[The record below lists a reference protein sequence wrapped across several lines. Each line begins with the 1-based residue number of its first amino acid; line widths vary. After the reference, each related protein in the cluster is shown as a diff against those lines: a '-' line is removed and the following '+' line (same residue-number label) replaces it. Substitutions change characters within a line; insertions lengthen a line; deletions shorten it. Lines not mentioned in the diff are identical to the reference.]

1 MVAAKTIIKRS
12 FLTAAQVV
20 IKKGCERAGQAD
32 LQVSDGHGRSV
43 GPPVR
48 DQDCPLSLFGRVTLG
63 YWLALSEPLW
73 AYLIELFRYGNFLSN
88 VE

>member
-1 MVAAKTIIKRS
+1 MRGLDRLISK
-12 FLTAAQVV
+12 FLM
-20 IKKGCERAGQAD
+20 GM
-32 LQVSDGHGRSV
+32 V

-88 VE
+88 IECGPI